1 MTNINPDL
9 LKFVHNFILFND
21 LSTKEIPI
29 DKLLQ
34 SRFFEFEIDSLE
46 IMELIIEIE
55 DRYSIRIND
64 EIFVDRDD
72 ETIDMILLDITKII
86 DSK

>member
-9 LKFVHNFILFND
+9 LKIVEEFILLND
-21 LSTKEIPI
+21 SSTNEIPI
-29 DKLLQ
+29 DKLMQ
-34 SRFFEFEIDSLE
+34 SRFLEFDIDSLE
-46 IMELIIEIE
+46 LMELIIEIE
-55 DRYSIRIND
+55 DRFSIRIDD

-86 DSK
+86 ALK

>member
-1 MTNINPDL
+1 MKNINPEL
-9 LKFVHNFILFND
+9 LKVVHKFILLND

-29 DKLLQ
+29 DKLIQ
-34 SRFFEFEIDSLE
+34 SRFLEFEIDSLE

-55 DRYSIRIND
+55 DKFSIRIND

-72 ETIDMILLDITKII
+72 ETIDMILFDITKII